1 MGRHL
6 TQPEIVRC
14 CFDELFDARV
24 PAMCLRWKSE
34 AHTSAEKT
42 WDLPEGMRLVS
53 PAPERFGVSIRRH
66 GADSYAV
73 RLLWDRTCMYWPALT
88 RRTLMA
94 SSLAP
99 LLEAM
104 GTDLWYLLDQP
115 VAAEPGVPQSA
126 A

>member
-1 MGRHL
+1 MVKHL
-6 TQPEIVRC
+6 SQPEIVRC
-14 CFDELFDARV
+14 FFDEVFDARV
-24 PAMCLRWKSE
+24 PAMCLRWKSD
-34 AHTSAEKT
+34 AHESAAQT
-42 WDLPEGMRLVS
+42 WELPEGLRLVG

-66 GADSYAV
+66 DADSYAV
-73 RLLWDRTCMYWPALT
+73 RLLWDRTCMFWPTLT

-115 VAAEPGVPQSA
+115 IVAEPALLLSA